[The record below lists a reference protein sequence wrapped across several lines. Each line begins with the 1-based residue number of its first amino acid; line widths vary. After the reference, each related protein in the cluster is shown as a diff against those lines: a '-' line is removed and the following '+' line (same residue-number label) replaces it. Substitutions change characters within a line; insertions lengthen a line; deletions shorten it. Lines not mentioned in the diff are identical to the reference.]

1 MEEATYSPVKR
12 LDTARRGECLGM
24 ILLEVDAH
32 ACGTAVL
39 RSKHLFT
46 VVTHGLF
53 GCRVVRSLDKV
64 KPNDAS
70 GLAAIG
76 AVVRSD
82 LLEVIRRKRE
92 MRRARRRKN
101 GRRRSGRSARTGS

>member
-1 MEEATYSPVKR
+1 M
-12 LDTARRGECLGM
+12 
-24 ILLEVDAH
+24 
-32 ACGTAVL
+32 L
-39 RSKHLFT
+39 RSKHLFA
-46 VVTHGLF
+46 VVARGLF
-53 GCRVVRSLDKV
+53 GSRVVRSLDEV
-64 KPNDAS
+64 RPNDAS

-101 GRRRSGRSARTGS
+101 GRRRRSGRSARTGS